1 MVYLNTKLII
11 SDNSGGKL
19 GECIKVLKSKYG
31 CAYLSSL
38 VVLVIKKAS
47 TNPDKKVK
55 LHDIRIGV
63 IIRMA
68 KITRRFNDI
77 TIKFED
83 NAAILIDKRDN
94 PLGSRIFG
102 PVANELVLKKYN
114 KIVFMASSII

>member
-1 MVYLNTKLII
+1 MVYINTKLII

-19 GECIKVLKSKYG
+19 GECIKVLRSRYG
-31 CAYLSSL
+31 RAHLSSL

-47 TNPDKKVK
+47 TDPNKKVK
-55 LHDIRIGV
+55 LHDIRIGIV
-63 IIRMA
+63 IRMS

-83 NAAILIDKRDN
+83 NAVILIDKRDN

-102 PVANELVLKKYN
+102 PVANELVSKKYN